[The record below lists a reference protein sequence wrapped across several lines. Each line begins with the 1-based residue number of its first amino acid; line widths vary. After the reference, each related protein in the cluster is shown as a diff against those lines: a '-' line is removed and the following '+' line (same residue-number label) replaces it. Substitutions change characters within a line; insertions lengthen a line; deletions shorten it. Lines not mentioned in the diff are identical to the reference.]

1 MSIQMGKLCSVLI
14 GQRFGETVRTVA
26 DDLFGS
32 VSKTIPMIR
41 QSTNLERKDII
52 KSLQVLIK
60 FRFVKFTASTIN
72 DQMAEYSIIPSRVL
86 LMLRYPSFLQFM
98 RTRCNVVAAYIVLEL
113 LREGFA
119 TASEIIVQAVKK
131 NSEEQNM
138 EAIVEY
144 RDKFVELVSLEYIAR
159 TPVPVS
165 ENEAVPKLEIDEGKL
180 FVVPTIDLNVLN
192 DLLNDKSV
200 EIPDKDVYWGVNYD
214 KFNQEF
220 RDQLMISSLE
230 RRIDV
235 NAGDCLKHMIALM
248 YTRTTAWEPISA
260 PISLAELRHAI
271 EKKSLSV
278 PLVKHL
284 EEYLSMINSDTIG
297 FISKESDVG
306 GGQYRIQIKKVI
318 TELTWT
324 CIEHVITE
332 KFGSK
337 AARIFRVVKLKKYI
351 EQEDIQKEAM
361 IPAKEAKLLIYK
373 LMEENFL
380 HIHTVR
386 KAGGGG
392 NGPAKSFYLFH
403 VKLHQIVNM
412 LLDNCYKAIFNAI
425 TRITDDETQNK
436 RLRDKKQRLDVIV
449 DEMESRGE
457 PKELI
462 IELQNDTLTPPE
474 REILNKVNLRLGTL
488 KNAMLAIDDTLF
500 LLQMYVYYN
509 TAK

>member
-14 GQRFGETVRTVA
+14 GQRFGETVRMVA
-26 DDLFGS
+26 DDLFDS
-32 VSKTIPMIR
+32 VCKTIPMIR
-41 QSTNLERKDII
+41 TSTNLDRKDII

-60 FRFVKFTASTIN
+60 FRFVKFVPSTLN
-72 DQMAEYSIIPSRVL
+72 DQMGEYSIIPSRVL

-113 LREGFA
+113 VREGFV

-144 RDKFVELVSLEYIAR
+144 RDKFTELVSLEYLTR
-159 TPVPVS
+159 VPVPV
-165 ENEAVPKLEIDEGKL
+165 NEGDAVPRLELDEAKCFSL
-180 FVVPTIDLNVLN
+180 PHIDLNVLN
-192 DLLNDKSV
+192 DLLNGKASD
-200 EIPDKDVYWGVNYD
+200 IPDKDIYWGVNYD

-220 RDQLMISSLE
+220 RDQLMISALE
-230 RRIDV
+230 RRIDT
-235 NAGDCLKHMIALM
+235 NAGECLKHMLTLM
-248 YTRTTAWEPISA
+248 YTRSTPWEAVSA
-260 PISLAELRHAI
+260 PISLAELRHTI
-271 EKKSLSV
+271 EKKSLSGT
-278 PLVKHL
+278 LVKHL
-284 EEYLSMINSDTIG
+284 DEYLSMIHSDTIG
-297 FISKESDVG
+297 FIAKHSEAG
-306 GGQYRIQIKKVI
+306 GGQYRLQIHKVI

-361 IPAKEAKLLIYK
+361 IPSKEAKLLIYK

-386 KAGGGG
+386 KTGGGG
-392 NGPAKSFYLFH
+392 SRPTKSFYLFH
-403 VKLHQIVNM
+403 VRLQQIVNM
-412 LLDNCYKAIFNAI
+412 LLDNCYKAVFNAI

-436 RLRDKKQRLDVIV
+436 RLRDKKHRLDVIV

-462 IELQNDTLTPPE
+462 IE
-474 REILNKVNLRLGTL
+474 VC
-488 KNAMLAIDDTLF
+488 
-500 LLQMYVYYN
+500 
-509 TAK
+509 